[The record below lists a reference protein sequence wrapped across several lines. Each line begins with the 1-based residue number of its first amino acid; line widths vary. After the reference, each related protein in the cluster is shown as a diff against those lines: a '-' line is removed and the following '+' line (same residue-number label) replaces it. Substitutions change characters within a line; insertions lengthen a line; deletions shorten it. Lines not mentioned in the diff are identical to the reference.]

1 METTMIKNKM
11 NHKKLEKLLI
21 NPSKKAI
28 KFAKWMERSELYSE
42 HSFLIALLLLDA
54 IEKSDDNTD
63 QVMEKLGVSKKRLVK
78 ILKGRANLKLSEIVR
93 IEQEYRFSIL
103 IKPQY

>member
-1 METTMIKNKM
+1 M

-21 NPSKKAI
+21 SPSKRAI
-28 KFAKWMERSELYSE
+28 KLAKWMERSELYNE

-54 IEKSDDNTD
+54 IAKSDDNTD

-78 ILKGRANLKLSEIVR
+78 ILKGRANLKLSEILS
-93 IEQEYRFSIL
+93 IEREYGLRVL
-103 IKPQY
+103 KEPTC